1 RNSIHSVYQHVYA
14 TTLARYPQPA
24 RDGAHAVPGCTRPYP
39 DIRANMEQTRP
50 RPEAGNPLERQL
62 QSVIPAD
69 QWGMTPCWGQ
79 VPRKGEHMPWARP
92 EGPGGRCT
100 PGHQTRNAC

>member
-1 RNSIHSVYQHVYA
+1 
-14 TTLARYPQPA
+14 
-24 RDGAHAVPGCTRPYP
+24 
-39 DIRANMEQTRP
+39 MEQTRP

-100 PGHQTRNAC
+100 PGHQTRNRVSFRLHHEARQGLSLMVPRLAVQEIAAEIFWPGGFHRRSW